1 MTVSASPG
9 AGPRDAPMGMKGHDH
24 LGKGRGC
31 PVCGSHDRTHTARL
45 AKLLATSARDIPRQM
60 LATEEPR
67 YTDTVGRCS
76 RSPAGTI
83 FGRTAVSASRNTSL
97 VWKYVP

>member
-9 AGPRDAPMGMKGHDH
+9 AGPRDAPMGMKGQDH

-67 YTDTVGRCS
+67 YTDTVGR
-76 RSPAGTI
+76 
-83 FGRTAVSASRNTSL
+83 
-97 VWKYVP
+97 